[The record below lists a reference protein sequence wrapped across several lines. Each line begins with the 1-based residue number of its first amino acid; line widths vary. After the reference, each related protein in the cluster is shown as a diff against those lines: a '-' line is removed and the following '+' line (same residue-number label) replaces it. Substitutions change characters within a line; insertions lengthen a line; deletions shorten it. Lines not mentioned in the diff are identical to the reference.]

1 MRQTPP
7 FRLFPPLL
15 SDSSLCLKT
24 LSNEKTYSESSH
36 ASTGRQAQAISL
48 ARSFNGNSF
57 VLLYAFH
64 LLFTVEGTKLLLHP
78 SLWHFSIAVAFIWH
92 PSCRPGGTCL
102 SPPPSPLHHFPH
114 YWFPLV
120 VYALEVEVR
129 RRRTRET
136 SKGFLLKTL
145 NWNLGSTPFSGMECY
160 LQA

>member
-1 MRQTPP
+1 MHLPVGRLRQSP
-7 FRLFPPLL
+7 
-15 SDSSLCLKT
+15 
-24 LSNEKTYSESSH
+24 SH
-36 ASTGRQAQAISL
+36 APLMGIVSSCFMHSIYCLQWRGQSYCIRVCGTSPSQSLSFGIHRVGRD
-48 ARSFNGNSF
+48 R
-57 VLLYAFH
+57 
-64 LLFTVEGTKLLLHP
+64 
-78 SLWHFSIAVAFIWH
+78 
-92 PSCRPGGTCL
+92 GTCL